1 MFLAYSRFIFFLA
14 FFVAAL
20 VMGASLYLEFGVG
33 LEPCWLCYAQRGFL
47 LVFGAVNLM
56 GYIHTPGRTGVLV
69 YSVVSTLLASGGAA
83 SALRQV
89 VIQSAPPERLMFCQ
103 PDLAC
108 MWRILS
114 PGDMFSVIYRG
125 SEACARIRWTL
136 FDLSIAELSLLAVV
150 GLFVLSSCQ
159 IIRSIIYR

>member
-1 MFLAYSRFIFFLA
+1 
-14 FFVAAL
+14 
-20 VMGASLYLEFGVG
+20 
-33 LEPCWLCYAQRGFL
+33 
-47 LVFGAVNLM
+47 
-56 GYIHTPGRTGVLV
+56 
-69 YSVVSTLLASGGAA
+69 
-83 SALRQV
+83 
-89 VIQSAPPERLMFCQ
+89 MFCQ

-136 FDLSIAELSLLAVV
+136 FDLSIAELSLLAFV